1 MTENIDEKQFKSV
14 IPMQRFGEADEVA
27 AVVTFLA
34 SKEASY
40 ITGEV
45 INVNGGLH
53 T

>member
-1 MTENIDEKQFKSV
+1 MIEDIDEGNWKKF
-14 IPMQRFGEADEVA
+14 IPCRRFGTVEEVA
-27 AVVTFLA
+27 ATAAFLA

-45 INVNGGLH
+45 ISVNGGLY